1 MIIPQKR
8 FKIFYILLTVFTL
21 IVLVRYGIIMLT
33 PTPGISS
40 ITFPEIERG
49 PILDRNGKLLALQT
63 ELDSVEAW
71 LPNVED
77 PEHTA
82 KLLSENLKGTNYEI
96 LLDNLK
102 NPNDSKFCYI
112 KRKISPTEAEKITS
126 LLGEGHL
133 KGISIKPEFGRN
145 YPEKE
150 LAAHVIGYTGTDNV
164 GLNGIE
170 YIYNNDLSPPV
181 ININQDIIYGNQV
194 YLTIDLNIQYIIE
207 KIAEKAYIDNKADK
221 VMIMV
226 MGAKSGEI
234 LSYVS
239 IPTFD
244 PNSYG
249 KYPTANLENN
259 PATYAYEPGSVFK
272 IFSVAS
278 FLELGG
284 ITEADTFNTTGGY
297 NPDIF
302 IRNNE
307 NPIGEA
313 DLANYGVLNAEKT
326 LIYSSNVGVS
336 YMSERVDSKDY
347 YKILKNFGFGQPTG
361 IPLNGESSG
370 IFRSPDRW
378 SIRSK
383 PTISFG
389 QEISVSAIQMLAAST
404 VFANSGVLLKP
415 HIIKKV
421 VAPDGTIIKEYKRE
435 PIREVVS
442 ADVADSVLHMMQ
454 KVTEEG
460 TARKARIEG
469 FNISAKTG
477 TAQVT
482 DSKTGTYSPTEFVGS
497 ILAIFPTEDPQ
508 IIVYI
513 VIDRPMGDY
522 TYGGRIGSP
531 MVKEIA
537 EELIPILGLNLSD
550 SKKLTHTGN
559 IRISRYDIKSAD
571 GTLPD
576 FTSYPKRSVLDYI
589 RKNKLELNM
598 NGDGWVVFQFP
609 PPGTPIEEN
618 MTIYVELK

>member
-8 FKIFYILLTVFTL
+8 FKIFYIILTVLSF
-21 IVLVRYGIIMLT
+21 IVLIRYGIIMLT
-33 PTPGISS
+33 PSPGSDS

-71 LPNVED
+71 LENVVD
-77 PEHTA
+77 PKNTA
-82 KLLSENLKGTNYEI
+82 KLLSENLKGINYEV

-102 NPNDSKFCYI
+102 NPQDSKFCYI
-112 KRKISPTEAEKITS
+112 KRKISPTEAQKIRT
-126 LLGEGHL
+126 LLQEGFL

-181 ININQDIIYGNQV
+181 VNINQDIIYGNQI

-226 MGAKSGEI
+226 MGAKTGEI

-244 PNSYG
+244 PNSFQ
-249 KYPTANLENN
+249 KYTAANRENN
-259 PATYAYEPGSVFK
+259 PVTYAYEPGSVFK

-284 ITEADTFNTTGGY
+284 ITEKDTFNTTGGY

-302 IRNNE
+302 RSNNE
-307 NPIGEA
+307 NPIAEA

-336 YMSERVDSKDY
+336 YMSETVDSKDY
-347 YKILKNFGFGQPTG
+347 YRILKNFGFGQPTG

-370 IFRSPDRW
+370 ILRNPEKW

-389 QEISVSAIQMLAAST
+389 QEIAVSAIQMLAAST

-415 HIIKKV
+415 HIIKKI
-421 VAPDGTIIKEYKRE
+421 VAPDGSIIKEYKRE
-435 PIREVVS
+435 PIREVIS

-460 TARKARIEG
+460 TARRARIES

-482 DSKTGTYSPTEFVGS
+482 DSKTGMYSPTEFVGS
-497 ILAIFPTEDPQ
+497 ILAIFPTEDPKV
-508 IIVYI
+508 IVYI

-531 MVKEIA
+531 MIKEIA

-576 FTSYPKRSVLDYI
+576 FTSYPKRSVLDFI